1 MDRNRI
7 SSPATLEHMDEERE
21 PRIVT
26 YESGASVLVHDEP
39 GDRVT
44 IGTDDKY
51 FRDPMPGGGM
61 LRFEAIR
68 GDDGV
73 RVESYVTAD
82 KVVTA
87 RYYDHMVAYDVY
99 TRNNNTR
106 DEAAIPVPVGND
118 IHGREFVIG
127 EDITV
132 IPGYARGGMTL
143 MSISAEYKY
152 DMGRRD
158 TIEDESPFET
168 IKHKIEKQ
176 RRNSKVG
183 SVALGTQ
190 YY

>member
-51 FRDPMPGGGM
+51 FRDPKLSGGM
-61 LRFEAIR
+61 LCFEAIR
-68 GDDGV
+68 DDGV
-73 RVESYVTAD
+73 RVESYVTPD
-82 KVVTA
+82 EVVTA
-87 RYYDHMVAYDVY
+87 RHYDHMVAYDVY
-99 TRNNNTR
+99 TRNNTR
-106 DEAAIPVPVGND
+106 DETAILVPVGND

-143 MSISAEYKY
+143 KSISAEYKY

-158 TIEDESPFET
+158 TIEGESPFET

-176 RRNSKVG
+176 RRNSKLG
-183 SVALGTQ
+183 STALGA
-190 YY
+190 

>member
-7 SSPATLEHMDEERE
+7 PSPVTLEHMDEERE

-39 GDRVT
+39 GDKVT
-44 IGTDDKY
+44 IGAGDKY
-51 FRDPMPGGGM
+51 FRDPMLSGGM
-61 LRFEAIR
+61 LCFEATR
-68 GDDGV
+68 DDGITV
-73 RVESYVTAD
+73 KSYVTAD
-82 KVVTA
+82 EGVTA
-87 RYYDHMVAYDVY
+87 RHYDHMVAYDVY

-152 DMGRRD
+152 DTGRRD
-158 TIEDESPFET
+158 TIEGESPFET

-176 RRNSKVG
+176 RRNSKLG
-183 SVALGTQ
+183 STALGV
-190 YY
+190 